1 MLKIIHCADIHA
13 GRPAVRELDAEK
25 ASLRRREI
33 EASLSRIVD
42 LTRRERAGLLLIA
55 GDLFEHLYVRPS
67 WVREASALFASIP
80 DTRVFIAPGNH
91 DPVVRGSLYRS
102 IELPGNVTVFDSPK
116 VTGVNVEGVP
126 ALVHGF
132 GWTSFQER
140 QQALSGYV
148 TDRPDL
154 VNILLIHG
162 DVSRRED
169 GQSSQ
174 YLPILLPDLAK
185 SGMDY
190 AALGHIHVPGEFRAG
205 PTTAAY
211 AGCPEP
217 LDFGDEGE
225 RGVFLVTIGEKDASS
240 GMRAAVDTEFIPI
253 AARQV
258 RKAEVDVTG
267 LDTPERVRNA
277 IVNCGD
283 RETRRRD
290 MWTVFLTGM
299 ADPELH
305 LDLEVIEREAGQEF
319 FFLKLKPAYRP
330 AYDLKSLGDPRRDT
344 LEARFVREMQ
354 ALLEGA
360 GKAGDERAAA
370 VAENALYYGLDAL
383 RQGKVFLRKGGSI

>member
-55 GDLFEHLYVRPS
+55 GDLFEHLYARPS
-67 WVREASALFASIP
+67 WVKEAAALFASIP
-80 DTRVFIAPGNH
+80 NTRVFIAPGNH

-102 IELPGNVTVFDSPK
+102 IDFPANVTVFDSPK
-116 VTGVNVEGVP
+116 ITGVDVDGVP

-140 QQALSGYV
+140 QEVLSGYSASH
-148 TDRPDL
+148 PDL
-154 VNILLIHG
+154 INILLIHG
-162 DVSRRED
+162 DVSRSGD
-169 GQSSQ
+169 GQPSQ
-174 YLPILLPDLAK
+174 YLPILPTDLAK

-190 AALGHIHVPGEFRAG
+190 AALGHIHLPGEFRAG
-205 PTTAAY
+205 QTVAAY

-217 LDFGDEGE
+217 LDFGDDGE
-225 RGVFLVTIGEKDASS
+225 RGVFMVTIGEKDAAS
-240 GMRAAVDTEFIPI
+240 GGRAPVEAEFIPL
-253 AARQV
+253 ATRQV
-258 RKAEVDVTG
+258 RKVEVDITG

-277 IVNCGD
+277 VLNCGD
-283 RETRRRD
+283 METRRRD
-290 MWTVFLTGM
+290 MWSVSLTGM
-299 ADPELH
+299 VEPELH

-319 FFLKLKPAYRP
+319 FFLKLKPCYRP
-330 AYDLKSLGDPRRDT
+330 AYDLDSLSDPRRDT
-344 LEARFVREMQ
+344 LEARFVREMR

-360 GKAGDERAAA
+360 QASGDDRAAA

-383 RQGKVFLRKGGSI
+383 RQGKVFLRKGGSV

>member
-55 GDLFEHLYVRPS
+55 GDLFEHLYARPS
-67 WVREASALFASIP
+67 WVKEASALFASIP

-91 DPVVRGSLYRS
+91 DPVVRGSLYKS
-102 IELPGNVTVFDSPK
+102 VEFPGNVTVFDSPK
-116 VTGVNVEGVP
+116 VTGVNVEGFPV
-126 ALVHGF
+126 LVHGF

-148 TDRPDL
+148 ADRPDL

-169 GQSSQ
+169 GLASQ
-174 YLPILLPDLAK
+174 YLPILLSDLAR

-190 AALGHIHVPGEFRAG
+190 AALGHVHVPGEFRAG
-205 PTTAAY
+205 QTTAVY

-225 RGVFLVTIGEKDASS
+225 RGVFLVTIEEKDASA
-240 GMRAAVDTEFIPI
+240 GTQAAVKTEFIPM
-253 AARQV
+253 AVRQV
-258 RKAEVDVTG
+258 RKAEVDITG

-277 IVNCGD
+277 IADCGD
-283 RETRRRD
+283 REMRSRD
-290 MWTVFLTGM
+290 MWSVTLTGM
-299 ADPELH
+299 ADPDLH
-305 LDLEVIEREAGQEF
+305 LDLDVIEREAGQEF
-319 FFLKLKPAYRP
+319 FFLKVRPAYRP
-330 AYDLKSLGDPRRDT
+330 AYDLEGLGDPRRDT
-344 LEARFVREMQ
+344 LEARFVREMR
-354 ALLEGA
+354 AMLESA
-360 GKAGDERAAA
+360 AKAGDRRAAA

-383 RQGKVFLRKGGSI
+383 RQGKVVLRKGDLS